1 VGWKKS
7 GKTIVVESI
16 VREFTKRG
24 YHVATAK
31 HVSQKSFSMAMRDK
45 DTWRHAVAGANPV
58 ADVSD
63 IEMSLLI
70 KNGIEQFSL
79 DSLLSF
85 TPMAD
90 VVVLEGFT
98 HIVMNDERV
107 GKILCV
113 RDNREYEDFRKKA
126 LGKAV
131 AFCSL
136 QRLENPILRMKEDA
150 QILLKRVFTYVNRE
164 KKIFKI
170 LNCLPGLNC
179 RKCGYPSCEEMAAAI
194 YKRKAKL
201 SNCVTLTLRSELRTK
216 IIIDELEVPIQTFVS
231 EIIRKSVLGMIS
243 SLKGVSVKGN
253 ERVHINIS
261 S

>member
-7 GKTIVVESI
+7 GKTTVVEGI
-16 VREFTKRG
+16 VRELTKRG

-31 HVSQKSFSMAMRDK
+31 HISQKSFSMDMRGK

-58 ADVSD
+58 AGVSD

-90 VVVLEGFT
+90 VIVLEGFS
-98 HIVMNDERV
+98 HIVLNDERV

-113 RDNREYEDFRKKA
+113 RDTREYEDFRKKT
-126 LGKAV
+126 LGKTI

-136 QRLENPILRMKEDA
+136 EHLENPILRLKVDS
-150 QILLKRVFTYVNRE
+150 QILLKRVLTYINGEE
-164 KKIFKI
+164 KISKI

-179 RKCGYPSCEEMAAAI
+179 KKCGYPSCEEMAVAI
-194 YKRKAKL
+194 FKRNAKL
-201 SNCVTLTLRSELRTK
+201 SDCVTLRLRSEVRTK
-216 IIIDELEVPIQTFVS
+216 IIIDKVEVPIQTFVS

>member
-7 GKTIVVESI
+7 GKTTVVESI
-16 VREFTKRG
+16 VRELTKRG

-31 HVSQKSFSMAMRDK
+31 HISQKSFSMDMRGK
-45 DTWRHAVAGANPV
+45 DTWRHAAAGANPV
-58 ADVSD
+58 AGVSD

-70 KNGIEQFSL
+70 KNGTKQFSL

-90 VVVLEGFT
+90 VVVLEGFS
-98 HIVMNDERV
+98 HMLNDERV

-113 RDNREYEDFRKKA
+113 RDAREYEAFRKKK
-126 LGKAV
+126 LGEAI
-131 AFCSL
+131 AFCSF
-136 QRLENPILRMKEDA
+136 QSLENPILRIKEDS
-150 QILLKRVFTYVNRE
+150 QILLKRVLTYINGE
-164 KKIFKI
+164 KKISKI

-179 RKCGYPSCEEMAAAI
+179 KTCGYSSCEEMAVAI
-194 YKRKAKL
+194 YKKEAKL
-201 SNCVTLTLRSELRTK
+201 SDCVTLRLRLELRTK
-216 IIIDELEVPIQTFVS
+216 IIIDKVEIPIQTFVS

-253 ERVHINIS
+253 ESVHINIS

>member
-1 VGWKKS
+1 MDM
-7 GKTIVVESI
+7 
-16 VREFTKRG
+16 RG
-24 YHVATAK
+24 
-31 HVSQKSFSMAMRDK
+31 K
-45 DTWRHAVAGANPV
+45 DTWRHAAAGANPV

-79 DSLLSF
+79 DSFLSF
-85 TPMAD
+85 TPIAD
-90 VVVLEGFT
+90 VVVLEGFS

-113 RDNREYEDFRKKA
+113 RDNREYEGLRKKA
-126 LGKAV
+126 LGKTV

-136 QRLENPILRMKEDA
+136 QRLEKPILRIKEDA
-150 QILLKRVFTYVNRE
+150 QILLKRVLTYINRE
-164 KKIFKI
+164 KKISKI

-201 SNCVTLTLRSELRTK
+201 SNCVTLRLRSELRTK
-216 IIIDELEVPIQTFVS
+216 IVIDELEVPIQTFAS

-253 ERVHINIS
+253 ERVDINIS

>member
-7 GKTIVVESI
+7 GKTTVVESI
-16 VREFTKRG
+16 VRELTKRG

-31 HVSQKSFSMAMRDK
+31 HISQKSFSMDMRGK

-58 ADVSD
+58 AGVSD

-90 VVVLEGFT
+90 VVVLEGFSR
-98 HIVMNDERV
+98 IVLNDERV

-113 RDNREYEDFRKKA
+113 RDTREYEGFRKKA
-126 LGKAV
+126 LGKTV

-136 QRLENPILRMKEDA
+136 QRLENPILRIKEDS
-150 QILLKRVFTYVNRE
+150 QILLKRVLTYINRE
-164 KKIFKI
+164 KKISNI

-179 RKCGYPSCEEMAAAI
+179 KKCGYLSCEEMAVAI
-194 YKRKAKL
+194 YKKKAKL
-201 SNCVTLTLRSELRTK
+201 SNCVTLRLRSEVRTK
-216 IIIDELEVPIQTFVS
+216 IIIDKVEVPIQTFVS
-231 EIIRKSVLGMIS
+231 EIIRKSILGMIS